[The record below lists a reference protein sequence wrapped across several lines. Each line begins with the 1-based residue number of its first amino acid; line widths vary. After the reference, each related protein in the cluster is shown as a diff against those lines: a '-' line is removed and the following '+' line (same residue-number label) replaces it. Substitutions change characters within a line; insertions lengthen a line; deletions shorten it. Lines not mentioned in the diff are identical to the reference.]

1 MEVLLRTL
9 NEKIKE
15 VSDAVD
21 DMKEKIERNTMQI
34 FVKTL
39 SGMAITLTVKAY
51 DTIENVKCK
60 LQDEEGIPPDQQRLF
75 FNGKEL
81 EDKHTFSYYN
91 IQKESTIHLLLRLR
105 GGIQIFVKTYD
116 KTITLEVETSDT
128 IASVKSKIQDK
139 IGISA
144 ALLWLTYC
152 GKMLENDRTL
162 ADYNIQKLSTLY
174 QHIKLG
180 SLGAK
185 W

>member
-1 MEVLLRTL
+1 
-9 NEKIKE
+9 
-15 VSDAVD
+15 
-21 DMKEKIERNTMQI
+21 MQF

-39 SGMAITLTVKAY
+39 SGKNITPTVNAS
-51 DTIENVKCK
+51 DTIENDKCT
-60 LQDEEGIPPDQQRLF
+60 LQDEEGIPPDQQRLI
-75 FNGKEL
+75 FNGNL
-81 EDKHTFSYYN
+81 LQDKHFFRHYN
-91 IQKESTIHLLLRLR
+91 IQKGSTIYMVLPLR

-144 ALLWLTYC
+144 ALQWLTYG
-152 GKMLENDRTL
+152 GKMLENDHTL
-162 ADYNIQKLSTLY
+162 SDYNIQKKSTLY
-174 QHIKLG
+174 QHIIKLG